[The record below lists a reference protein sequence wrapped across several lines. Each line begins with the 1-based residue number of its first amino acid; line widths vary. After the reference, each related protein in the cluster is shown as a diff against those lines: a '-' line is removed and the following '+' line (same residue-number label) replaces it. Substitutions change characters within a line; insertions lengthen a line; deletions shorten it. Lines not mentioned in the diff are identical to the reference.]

1 MARELKSVA
10 AMTSVRLTSR
20 PGPAPTPALPAR
32 PVPQPLRP
40 ATDGFERK
48 SVTTQLLQRGMT
60 GPAVRQLQQ
69 KLVAAGFM
77 PLADLRSGPGV
88 YGPRTEAAVR
98 RLQAAVG
105 LPESGVAAP
114 STMAALNGG
123 ARYEPRPVTRGP
135 EVTQPM
141 GRAAVHAKLSETF
154 TDDVTQPMGRP
165 LS

>member
-1 MARELKSVA
+1 
-10 AMTSVRLTSR
+10 MTSVRLTPR
-20 PGPAPTPALPAR
+20 PGPVATPALPAR
-32 PVPQPLRP
+32 PGPAPTRP

-48 SVTTQLLQRGMT
+48 SVTAQVLQRGMT

-69 KLVAAGFM
+69 KLVNAGFM

-105 LPESGVAAP
+105 LPESGIAAP
-114 STMAALNGG
+114 STLAALNGG
-123 ARYEPRPVTRGP
+123 ARYEPRPVHRGL

-141 GRAAVHAKLSETF
+141 GRAAVHARLSETF
-154 TDDVTQPMGRP
+154 SDEITQPMGRP